1 MTKKAKTSL
10 ILSNIKNYIYQKYR
24 QMPILDKYILKQLLE
39 VFLMGVIIF
48 TSIIFASETFTQ
60 LIKQITLYGIPFNIA
75 FMMIVLNLPQVFVMT
90 IPIST
95 LFATVMTVNRLSLNS
110 EITVLKACGISISRI
125 ARPIFAFAIVMTFVS
140 FFISE
145 LIVPATSMTSK
156 HLAIYSL
163 QNKHV
168 PEGRMNFTIKD
179 ADKNNVLKRLI
190 YVEECKNKTLNNVT
204 LVDLSDKDAIQ
215 IVQAKAGRTGELGW
229 IFNGGVIYTISR
241 SGKVFNTSLFDDST
255 VSFGI
260 ENADGLVKETANQYN
275 FFKLLKYI
283 NKNKVNKEFVEKLK
297 IKYQV
302 DLYDKLALPVTTIAL
317 TIVGIPL
324 AITPPRVRYNRGF
337 LFSVIIIFI
346 YYLIRAFS
354 LNLGET
360 KAISPFMAAWLPVI
374 SIFII
379 GSLLYYKKAYTIS

>member
-10 ILSNIKNYIYQKYR
+10 IFSNIKNYIYKKYA

-75 FMMIVLNLPQVFVMT
+75 FMMIILNLPQVFVMT

-110 EITVLKACGISISRI
+110 EVTVLKACGISISRI
-125 ARPIFAFAIVMTFVS
+125 ARPIFVFAIVMTFVS

-190 YVEECKNKTLNNVT
+190 YIEECKNKTLNNVT

-215 IVQAKAGRTGELGW
+215 IVQAKAGRTGELSW
-229 IFNGGVIYTISR
+229 IFNGGVIYTISK
-241 SGKVFNTSLFDDST
+241 SGKIFNTSLFDDST

-260 ENADGLVKETANQYN
+260 ENAGGLVKETASQYN

-283 NKNKVNKEFVEKLK
+283 NKNKLNKEFVEKLK

-337 LFSVIIIFI
+337 LFSVIIIFV

-374 SIFII
+374 AIFLI
-379 GSLLYYKKAYTIS
+379 GSFLYYKKAYTIT

>member
-1 MTKKAKTSL
+1 MTKKAKTISL
-10 ILSNIKNYIYQKYR
+10 YSKVKNYIYQKYR
-24 QMPILDKYILKQLLE
+24 QMPILDKYVLKQLLE

-75 FMMIVLNLPQVFVMT
+75 FMMIILNLPQVFVMT

-110 EITVLKACGISISRI
+110 EVTVLKACGISISRI
-125 ARPIFAFAIVMTFVS
+125 AKPIFVFAIVMTFVS

-145 LIVPATSMTSK
+145 VIVPATSMTSK

-163 QNKHV
+163 QKKHV

-190 YVEECKNKTLNNVT
+190 YIEECKDKTLNNVT
-204 LVDLSDKDAIQ
+204 LIDLSDKDAIQ
-215 IVQAKAGRTGELGW
+215 IVQAKTGRTGALGW

-241 SGKVFNTSLFDDST
+241 TGKVFNTSLFDDST

-260 ENADGLVKETANQYN
+260 ENADGLVKETASQYN

-283 NKNKVNKEFVEKLK
+283 NKNKINKEFVEKLK
-297 IKYQV
+297 VKYQV
-302 DLYDKLALPVTTIAL
+302 DLYDKIALPVTTIAL
-317 TIVGIPL
+317 TLVGIPL

-337 LFSVIIIFI
+337 LFSVVIIFV

-360 KAISPFMAAWLPVI
+360 KAVSPFMAAWLPVI
-374 SIFII
+374 VIFLI
-379 GSLLYYKKAYTIS
+379 GSFLYYKKAFTIT

>member
-1 MTKKAKTSL
+1 MTKKAKTISL
-10 ILSNIKNYIYQKYR
+10 YNKVKNYIYQKYR

-75 FMMIVLNLPQVFVMT
+75 FMMIILNLPQVFVMT

-110 EITVLKACGISISRI
+110 EVTVLKACGISISRI
-125 ARPIFAFAIVMTFVS
+125 AKPIFAFAIVMTFVS

-145 LIVPATSMTSK
+145 VIVPATSMTSK

-163 QNKHV
+163 QKKHV

-190 YVEECKNKTLNNVT
+190 YIEECKDKTLNNVT
-204 LVDLSDKDAIQ
+204 LIDLSDKDAIQ
-215 IVQAKAGRTGELGW
+215 IVQAKTGRTGALGW

-241 SGKVFNTSLFDDST
+241 TGKVFNTSLFDDST

-260 ENADGLVKETANQYN
+260 ENADGLVKETASQYN

-283 NKNKVNKEFVEKLK
+283 NKNKINKEFVEKLK
-297 IKYQV
+297 VKYQV
-302 DLYDKLALPVTTIAL
+302 DLYDKIALPVTTIAL
-317 TIVGIPL
+317 TLVGIPL

-337 LFSVIIIFI
+337 LFSVVIIFV

-360 KAISPFMAAWLPVI
+360 KAVSPFMAAWLPVI
-374 SIFII
+374 VIFLI
-379 GSLLYYKKAYTIS
+379 GSFLYYKKAFTIT